1 MFVDEVFKCRV
12 IDNKALD
19 LMEDVATRRERLKAL
34 RERKA
39 KHDAG
44 LDDDD
49 SPGNK
54 ENANLLP
61 KRVPSSIII

>member
-1 MFVDEVFKCRV
+1 
-12 IDNKALD
+12 
-19 LMEDVATRRERLKAL
+19 MEDVATRRERLKAL

-49 SPGNK
+49 SSPGNK

-61 KRVPSSIII
+61 KRVPSSIVV